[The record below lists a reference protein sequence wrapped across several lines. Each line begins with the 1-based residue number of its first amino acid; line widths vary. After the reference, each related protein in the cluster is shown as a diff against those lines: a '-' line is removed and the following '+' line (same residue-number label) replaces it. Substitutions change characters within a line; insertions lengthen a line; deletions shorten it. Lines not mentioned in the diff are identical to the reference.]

1 MTNGHLRSGEIVLS
15 CGEIPRQQ
23 FVNAV
28 DRVIGDIFEHT
39 AEIKLRIKP
48 VELGRAD
55 KAVHGCS
62 PLSSAIGSDEQEVFS
77 FPEQRPQRLFGRA
90 VIDLEQTIFGVASE
104 GTPS

>member
-1 MTNGHLRSGEIVLS
+1 MRSGEIVLS

-48 VELGRAD
+48 VELGRSQQGID
-55 KAVHGCS
+55 RGC
-62 PLSSAIGSDEQEVFS
+62 PDAACI
-77 FPEQRPQRLFGRA
+77 
-90 VIDLEQTIFGVASE
+90 
-104 GTPS
+104 